1 MKILIVSS
9 HFPPLNSIASLR
21 PYSWAKYW
29 AALGHGIT
37 VLTTRKPYSDNRL
50 DADLSFLTLLEV
62 PIPGV
67 GLLRGFDDPAN
78 RSGAVR
84 VDHAAPEGRWRLA
97 NRLNAM
103 RRKRGLFMS
112 ARMPDHHDLWIRPAL
127 RAIRGCRWDLV
138 VSSHGP
144 YACHLIALR
153 LKRAG
158 RARRWIADFRD
169 LWTDN
174 HIFRGCFPFTMLE
187 RRLERAV
194 GKHADALT
202 TVSEP
207 LARQLG
213 DKYGDKVRVIENGV
227 DFDDYTGLPAEPAF
241 PKDGLCRIVHTGTIY
256 QGKQD
261 PSPLFEAM
269 RRLRNLG
276 RDEVECLRVIFA
288 GRRLADA
295 IRLAGQYRVADLVE
309 DAGFVNR
316 ERALTM
322 QRDADALLFLEF
334 EAPGV
339 AGILTGKLFEYLASG
354 TEILGVGVSAAGSVG
369 ELVRAAGAG
378 EMLGRDVTA
387 IMGYLRRLLT
397 EGPRPKQVHPLVRER
412 FDRRR
417 LAERMLAIAGD

>member
-21 PYSWAKYW
+21 PYSWAKCW
-29 AALGHGIT
+29 AALGHDIT

-67 GLLRGFDDPAN
+67 DLLRRFDDPAN

-84 VDHAAPEGRWRLA
+84 VDHAAEGRWRLA

-127 RAIRGCRWDLV
+127 RAVRDRHWDLV

-144 YACHLIALR
+144 YACHLIAWR
-153 LKRAG
+153 LKRTG

-174 HIFRGCFPFTMLE
+174 HIFPGCFPFTMLE
-187 RRLERAV
+187 RKLERAV

-202 TVSEP
+202 TVSGP
-207 LARQLG
+207 WAQKLRN
-213 DKYGDKVRVIENGV
+213 KYGDKVWVIENGV
-227 DFDDYTGLPAEPAF
+227 DFDDYTALPAEPVF

-269 RRLRNLG
+269 RRLRDQG
-276 RDEVECLRVIFA
+276 QGEVERLRVIFA

-295 IRLAGQYRVADLVE
+295 VRLAGQYGVADLFE
-309 DAGFVNR
+309 DVGFISR
-316 ERALTM
+316 DQALTM

-339 AGILTGKLFEYLASG
+339 TGVRTGKLFEYLASG
-354 TEILGVGVSAAGSVG
+354 TEILGVGVSAAGSAG
-369 ELVRAAGAG
+369 ELVRTAGAG
-378 EMLGRDVTA
+378 EMLGRDVPA

-417 LAERMLAIAGD
+417 LAERMLAIASD